1 MLKYRCEFKASFATL
16 GDAAELSQE
25 MFLTLGTMFLCQ
37 YGYLR
42 LQTVNNVRRKLFLA
56 EIRER

>member
-25 MFLTLGTMFLCQ
+25 MFLTLGRCVFMPIWLPETADS
-37 YGYLR
+37 R
-42 LQTVNNVRRKLFLA
+42 
-56 EIRER
+56 